1 MKLPQFPSIEEI
13 LKIILEALN
22 TFVEDLVR
30 TLEWLKNK
38 F

>member
-1 MKLPQFPSIEEI
+1 MKLPKFPSIEEI

-22 TFVEDLVR
+22 TAVEDIVR
-30 TLEWLKNK
+30 FLEWLKNN